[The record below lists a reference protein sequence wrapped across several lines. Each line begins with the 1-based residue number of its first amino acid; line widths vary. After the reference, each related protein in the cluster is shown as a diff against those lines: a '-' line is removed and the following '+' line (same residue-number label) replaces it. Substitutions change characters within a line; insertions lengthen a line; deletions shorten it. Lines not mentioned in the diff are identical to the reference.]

1 MSMIKLIVGNKGTGK
16 TKVLINTINE
26 AAKTTKGNLVCIDK
40 TTKLNF
46 DLDRSVRIADVDHY
60 NIDNYESFY
69 GFVAGML
76 AGNYD
81 IMGVYV
87 DSILKVGNGDLDGLG
102 ELLKRLEKLLEKDV
116 EMVFTVS
123 ADESDLPESVKNYL

>member
-16 TKVLINTINE
+16 TKILINTINE

-46 DLDRSVRIADVDHY
+46 DIDRSVRIADVDHY
-60 NIDNYESFY
+60 GIDNYESFY

-87 DSILKVGNGDLDGLG
+87 DSILKIGNNDLDGLG
-102 ELLKRLEKLLEKDV
+102 LLLSKLEKLLENDV

-123 ADESDLPESVKNYL
+123 ADESTLPESVKKYI

>member
-1 MSMIKLIVGNKGTGK
+1 MIKLIVGNKGTGK
-16 TKVLINTINE
+16 TKILINTINE
-26 AAKTTKGNLVCIDK
+26 AAKTTKGYLVCIDK

-46 DLDRSVRIADVDHY
+46 DIDRSVRIADVDHY
-60 NIDNYESFY
+60 GIDNYESFY

-87 DSILKVGNGDLDGLG
+87 DSILKVGKNDLDGLG
-102 ELLKRLEKLLEKDV
+102 LLLSKLEKLLEKDV

-123 ADESDLPESVKNYL
+123 ADESDLPESVKKYL

>member
-1 MSMIKLIVGNKGTGK
+1 MIKLIVGNKGTGK
-16 TKVLINTINE
+16 TKILINTINE

-46 DLDRSVRIADVDHY
+46 DIDRSVRIADVDHY
-60 NIDNYESFY
+60 GINNYEAFY

-87 DSILKVGNGDLDGLG
+87 DSILKIGNNDLEGFGL
-102 ELLKRLEKLLEKDV
+102 LLSKLEKLLEKDV

-123 ADESDLPESVKNYL
+123 ADESELPESVKKYI

>member
-1 MSMIKLIVGNKGTGK
+1 MIKLIVGNKGTGK

>member
-1 MSMIKLIVGNKGTGK
+1 MIKLIVGNKGTGK
-16 TKVLINTINE
+16 TKILINTINE

-46 DLDRSVRIADVDHY
+46 DIDRSVRIADVDHY
-60 NIDNYESFY
+60 GIDNYESFY

-87 DSILKVGNGDLDGLG
+87 DSILKIGNNDLDGLG
-102 ELLKRLEKLLEKDV
+102 LLLSKLEKLLENDV

-123 ADESDLPESVKNYL
+123 ADESTLPESVKKYI

>member
-1 MSMIKLIVGNKGTGK
+1 MIKLIVGNKGTGK

-26 AAKTTKGNLVCIDK
+26 AAKTTKGYLVCIDK

-46 DLDRSVRIADVDHY
+46 DIDRSVRIADVDHY
-60 NIDNYESFY
+60 GIDNYESFY

-87 DSILKVGNGDLDGLG
+87 DSILKVGNNDLDGLG
-102 ELLKRLEKLLEKDV
+102 LLLSRLEKLLEKDV

-123 ADESDLPESVKNYL
+123 ADASDLPESVKKYL

>member
-1 MSMIKLIVGNKGTGK
+1 MIKLIVGNKGTGK

-26 AAKTTKGNLVCIDK
+26 AAKTTKGYLVCIDK

-46 DLDRSVRIADVDHY
+46 DIDRSVRIADVDHY
-60 NIDNYESFY
+60 GIDNYESFY

-87 DSILKVGNGDLDGLG
+87 DSILKVGNNDLDGLG
-102 ELLKRLEKLLEKDV
+102 LLLSRLEKLLEKDV

-123 ADESDLPESVKNYL
+123 ADASDLPESVKKYI